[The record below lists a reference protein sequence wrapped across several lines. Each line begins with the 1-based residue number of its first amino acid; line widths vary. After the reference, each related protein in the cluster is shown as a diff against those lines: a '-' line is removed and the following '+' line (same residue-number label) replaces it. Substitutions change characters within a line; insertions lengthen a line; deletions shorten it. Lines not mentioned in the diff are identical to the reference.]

1 MSRKTRIE
9 LSLVAELDHDIPA
22 FNIKSQRDGH
32 IFINS
37 IKEML
42 KEIVSERKIKF
53 MLEKSDALLLEDPE
67 EKIPDL
73 KKLYLENEILRNLV
87 SSLDENTGTINLKVV
102 KERPKRP

>member
-1 MSRKTRIE
+1 
-9 LSLVAELDHDIPA
+9 
-22 FNIKSQRDGH
+22 
-32 IFINS
+32 
-37 IKEML
+37 ML